1 MRLLLDFFS
10 PPSRRFN
17 GGLHEQ
23 FIGANGKRATAFT
36 LSRRS
41 RAKSFE
47 YSPTPHVPIQSCP
60 FRKYHIRIAV
70 SPVQSMLEKDS
81 DPTLKGHPEEI
92 KRTAENPRLLPPC
105 ANALEIWSELKLILV
120 SLRSKMGM
128 C

>member
-70 SPVQSMLEKDS
+70 SPVQSMSERDS
-81 DPTLKGHPEEI
+81 DPTLKGQ
-92 KRTAENPRLLPPC
+92 RTAEKRRLLPAC